1 MAILLGIMP
10 TVLILYAAFCSRDE
24 HMGHM
29 PALLF
34 GLLVAAA
41 GPVFYWIS
49 RSLWSGRPT
58 AKELPVASG
67 D

>member
-1 MAILLGIMP
+1 MA
-10 TVLILYAAFCSRDE
+10 
-24 HMGHM
+24 HM

-34 GLLVAAA
+34 GLLVALA

-49 RSLWSGRPT
+49 RSVWSGPGVPKGLQ
-58 AKELPVASG
+58 AASSG